1 MLAEPVSEDITTRL
15 STEQDVATLATI
27 NKQSKTID
35 GLQGEVVQA
44 KHDMERMKKEND
56 ANYQQAVGCLDA
68 VKAMLE
74 LSQGNGATHRMRD
87 FYGES
92 IIKFI
97 DSARQKLAARHDA
110 DPMPF

>member
-1 MLAEPVSEDITTRL
+1 
-15 STEQDVATLATI
+15 
-27 NKQSKTID
+27 
-35 GLQGEVVQA
+35 
-44 KHDMERMKKEND
+44 MERMKKEND
-56 ANYQQAVGCLDA
+56 AYYQQTAGCLDA

-92 IIKFI
+92 MIKFI